1 MTAAQ
6 QKEAGEPDSGQL
18 PFLLRSPDHQSQG
31 DGPFCFR
38 VIPGIPVGD
47 LQSAPVA
54 QQDLSRTAAVQ
65 IHGIHH
71 AHIGAEG
78 GHFGQGCAA
87 AALSGNIAEFG
98 SALRPEEN
106 RFSICVCAQGDPGG
120 PGTGKV
126 HRIQAGG
133 IGNRLKMAN
142 AVDEEWNKLT
152 LDIPFSLA
160 EAPSEGIGTYIPV
173 DADAIPGMIIG
184 EATITETPLGISI
197 RYMETATDEEA
208 MYNIKKVEFDGLV
221 YGQGGT
227 VLEDDGNWWFTVSGC
242 TGDVGDTLIAR
253 YYDWDDQLV
262 GTIEFVKK

>member
-1 MTAAQ
+1 MYRWQKQEKKCKTKATVRLYAAV
-6 QKEAGEPDSGQL
+6 
-18 PFLLRSPDHQSQG
+18 F
-31 DGPFCFR
+31 
-38 VIPGIPVGD
+38 
-47 LQSAPVA
+47 
-54 QQDLSRTAAVQ
+54 QQDLGRAAAVQ
-65 IHGIHH
+65 VHGVVH
-71 AHIGAEG
+71 AHTAADH

-87 AALSGNIAEFG
+87 AALSGNIAKFG

-152 LDIPFSLA
+152 LDIPFSLS
-160 EAPSEGIGTYIPV
+160 EAPSEGMGTYVPV
-173 DADAIPGMIIG
+173 DAEAIPGLIIG

-208 MYNIKKVEFDGLV
+208 MQLIREGIKEPVI
-221 YGQGGT
+221 
-227 VLEDDGNWWFTVSGC
+227 VLGYTFPYAYEEM
-242 TGDVGDTLIAR
+242 AR
-253 YYDWDDQLV
+253 EMDMKV
-262 GTIEFVKK
+262 GTIKSRIYRIKKRMRILLSRSF